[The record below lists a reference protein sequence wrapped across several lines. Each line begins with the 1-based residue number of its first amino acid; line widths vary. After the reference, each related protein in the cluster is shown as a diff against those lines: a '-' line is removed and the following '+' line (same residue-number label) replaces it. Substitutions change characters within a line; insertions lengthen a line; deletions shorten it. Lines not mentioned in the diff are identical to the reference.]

1 MMLKRLNTII
11 PVMCNLVVLF
21 IDNMMLYPHTSSNYS
36 GFKFD
41 VNHKCFGA
49 SLSNERPFFLE
60 LPHCANVEQ
69 SHGEICH

>member
-41 VNHKCFGA
+41 VNHKCLVRV
-49 SLSNERPFFLE
+49 SQMKDLFF
-60 LPHCANVEQ
+60 
-69 SHGEICH
+69 

>member
-41 VNHKCFGA
+41 VLVRVSQMKD
-49 SLSNERPFFLE
+49 LFF
-60 LPHCANVEQ
+60 
-69 SHGEICH
+69 

>member
-1 MMLKRLNTII
+1 MMLNRLNTII

-41 VNHKCFGA
+41 VNHKCLVQV
-49 SLSNERPFFLE
+49 SQMKDLFF
-60 LPHCANVEQ
+60 
-69 SHGEICH
+69 